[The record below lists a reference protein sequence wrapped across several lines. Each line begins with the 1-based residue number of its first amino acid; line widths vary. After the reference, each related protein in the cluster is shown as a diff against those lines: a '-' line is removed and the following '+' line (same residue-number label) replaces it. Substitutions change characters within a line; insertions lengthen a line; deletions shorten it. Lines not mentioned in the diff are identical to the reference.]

1 MSDPDHDP
9 KRAESI
15 WAGEFDSADS
25 SSETA
30 DFLTRLFNEIW
41 NQGNLDAV
49 TEFVTPSFVNHD
61 WPPNIPSGIEG
72 YKEVVNTF
80 RTGFPDLKMTL
91 AQVVSEGNRVATRIK
106 LEGTHRGN
114 FFGFEPTDKFVSFG
128 GMQFS
133 RIENGKL
140 TESWEIVD
148 MAAVAQQLS
157 S

>member
-1 MSDPDHDP
+1 
-9 KRAESI
+9 
-15 WAGEFDSADS
+15 
-25 SSETA
+25 
-30 DFLTRLFNEIW
+30 
-41 NQGNLDAV
+41 
-49 TEFVTPSFVNHD
+49 
-61 WPPNIPSGIEG
+61 
-72 YKEVVNTF
+72 
-80 RTGFPDLKMTL
+80 MTL

-148 MAAVAQQLS
+148 MAGVAQQLS